1 MCAAESPP
9 RCLALMDHVD
19 PEGQAQPDGT
29 ETLMWV
35 QLWDGM
41 SQEVWV
47 PLGPDG
53 GVLHRAPSCSTAP
66 LAPYAVDRLNQPGFV
81 WKEQPRPSVRL
92 GGLKSAPES
101 TARLAQRGQGL

>member
-47 PLGPDG
+47 PLGP
-53 GVLHRAPSCSTAP
+53 
-66 LAPYAVDRLNQPGFV
+66 
-81 WKEQPRPSVRL
+81 RPP
-92 GGLKSAPES
+92 A
-101 TARLAQRGQGL
+101 